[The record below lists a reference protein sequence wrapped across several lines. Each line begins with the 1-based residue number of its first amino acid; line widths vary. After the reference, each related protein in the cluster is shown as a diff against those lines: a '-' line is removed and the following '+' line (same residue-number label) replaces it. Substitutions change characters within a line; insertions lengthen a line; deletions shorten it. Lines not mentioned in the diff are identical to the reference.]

1 MSSYFKFSEKTS
13 GTAETSGGK
22 KKKKKKE
29 KKDNGNTNDSPS
41 GSISTESTPG
51 KSNLHDSLAS
61 STSSRTSVNSHAS
74 HASHTP
80 RSGGAGDFSY
90 DIYDEDRTSPF
101 ALQKKSYVSGSE
113 FEFHDEEEEEDA
125 QDDFIQ
131 RGENSAMHVH
141 SSSPASKTSNA
152 SPAGSIASSHT
163 SSNYSAGGRS
173 LSSPRNASLSSPR
186 TPRNGGGVVRKHDY
200 QFEDDEEEDVL
211 DEIDVSGGSINL
223 MAQEREASQQEVIDD
238 IDTSRDLVDLKQT
251 YDSDDDSKYE
261 QTFDGEKDEECDT
274 YDSRVYEQKV
284 QTNGTHGSRRVSG
297 PTLTNK
303 LTLYQRRDSKS
314 STLDSSTRSVLSLDM
329 NEIED
334 EEVFDEYLD
343 EYLDGGGVGGQEGD
357 AVVRTTTEPPL
368 AVTPRMGGFIANKK
382 KVKKKE
388 SVLARV
394 FGFGSGSSSTV
405 EKVDLG

>member
-1 MSSYFKFSEKTS
+1 M
-13 GTAETSGGK
+13 
-22 KKKKKKE
+22 
-29 KKDNGNTNDSPS
+29 
-41 GSISTESTPG
+41 
-51 KSNLHDSLAS
+51 
-61 STSSRTSVNSHAS
+61 
-74 HASHTP
+74 
-80 RSGGAGDFSY
+80 
-90 DIYDEDRTSPF
+90 
-101 ALQKKSYVSGSE
+101 
-113 FEFHDEEEEEDA
+113 
-125 QDDFIQ
+125 
-131 RGENSAMHVH
+131 
-141 SSSPASKTSNA
+141 
-152 SPAGSIASSHT
+152 
-163 SSNYSAGGRS
+163 
-173 LSSPRNASLSSPR
+173 
-186 TPRNGGGVVRKHDY
+186 
-200 QFEDDEEEDVL
+200 L

-251 YDSDDDSKYE
+251 YDSDDDSGDDSKYE

-329 NEIED
+329 NEIEEE
-334 EEVFDEYLD
+334 EEVLD
-343 EYLDGGGVGGQEGD
+343 EYLDDYFDDGGGGGQEGG
-357 AVVRTTTEPPL
+357 AVVKTTAEPPL